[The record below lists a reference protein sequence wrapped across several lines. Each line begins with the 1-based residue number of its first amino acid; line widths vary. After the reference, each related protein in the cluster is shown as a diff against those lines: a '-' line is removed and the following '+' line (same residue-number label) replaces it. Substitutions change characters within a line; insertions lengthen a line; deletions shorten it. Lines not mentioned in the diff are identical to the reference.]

1 MEPEAEGTI
10 LVRRYRAALVLIRT
24 FLGLVYFTNGLAKL
38 FSFHTVVIGT
48 WTTNLINR
56 ADALNIQ
63 RNNTA
68 SAPGFLHHL
77 GNVVVSNW
85 GVVQWLLT
93 VGELAVGIG
102 LLLGLLSRIS
112 AIAGLLLALG
122 TFVFTLGAS
131 NTWTYDYLFEP
142 VTLLALSLV
151 PSLPGLDSYLPW
163 TKSLSAKIKSLSA
176 RVH

>member
-1 MEPEAEGTI
+1 
-10 LVRRYRAALVLIRT
+10 
-24 FLGLVYFTNGLAKL
+24 
-38 FSFHTVVIGT
+38 
-48 WTTNLINR
+48 
-56 ADALNIQ
+56 
-63 RNNTA
+63 
-68 SAPGFLHHL
+68 
-77 GNVVVSNW
+77 
-85 GVVQWLLT
+85 LT